1 MCRAGGF
8 VVLIGSFVVACAGS
22 GGSGTDSGAAT
33 ADSALVADRAP
44 LADTAPTTTSVVFT
58 IDSTSNVHPI
68 SRYIYGTNDYKLPAS
83 AKNLTLTRVGGNRL
97 SAYNWETN
105 ASNAG
110 SDWKYSSD
118 NYMSPSSEPALPFK
132 QAAQTASDASA
143 SIILTVPAA
152 GWVAADENGAC
163 EPKPTP
169 EQIAQHF
176 LPTLPQKGAAFAYPP
191 DLTDGKVY
199 ADELVAYLESQFP
212 AAQTDP
218 LRRIFYM
225 IDNEPDLWSQTH
237 SEMHPTPAT
246 YAEVAK
252 INADFA
258 TGIKNVAPSALVFG
272 PVNYGWQGMV
282 NLQKATDANGRDFLE
297 FFLDA
302 MKAAEPTAGKR
313 LLDALDVHWYP
324 EATGGGKRIT
334 DNGLAEDEVQ
344 ARLQAPRSLWD
355 TTYTETSWITQSS
368 TKAPIRLI
376 PRLKAKIDQHYP
388 GTKLSISEYN
398 SGARNYISG
407 GIAESDVLG
416 IFGRED
422 VFAATVWMMN
432 STNTF
437 IYGGFAM
444 YRNYDGNGASFGDTS
459 VAASTT
465 SIDTSSIYA
474 SVSSTDPTKV
484 VAVAINK
491 AANPTSATITV
502 NHPTQLAAAD
512 VYVLT
517 SASATPAKGAAI
529 TANGANTFS
538 YTMPAR
544 SVTTLSF
551 R

>member
-1 MCRAGGF
+1 M
-8 VVLIGSFVVACAGS
+8 LIGSFIFGCAGS
-22 GGSGTDSGAAT
+22 GSSGNDSGTVT
-33 ADSALVADRAP
+33 ADSAP
-44 LADTAPTTTSVVFT
+44 MTDTPPAATSVVFT
-58 IDSTSNVHPI
+58 IDSTSSVHAI
-68 SRYIYGTNDYKLPAS
+68 SRYIYGTNDFNLPAV

-118 NYMSPSSEPALPFK
+118 NYMSTSSEPALPFK

-143 SIILTVPAA
+143 SVILTVPAA

-163 EPKPTP
+163 ESKPTP
-169 EQIAQHF
+169 AQIAQRF
-176 LPTLPQKGAAFAYPP
+176 SPMLPQKGTAFAYPP

-212 AAQTDP
+212 TAQTDP

-225 IDNEPDLWSQTH
+225 IDNEPDLWSGTH
-237 SEMHPTPAT
+237 SEMHPTAAT

-252 INADFA
+252 VNADFA
-258 TGIKNVAPSALVFG
+258 AGIKNAAPSALVFG
-272 PVNYGWQGMV
+272 PANYGWQGMV
-282 NLQKATDANGRDFLE
+282 NLQNATDANGRDFLE

-302 MKAAEPTAGKR
+302 MKAAEQTAGKR
-313 LLDALDVHWYP
+313 LLDVLDVHWYP
-324 EATGGGKRIT
+324 EAIGGGKRII

-355 TTYTETSWITQSS
+355 TSYTETSWITQSS
-368 TKAPIRLI
+368 IKAPIKLI
-376 PRLKAKIDQHYP
+376 PRLKAKVDQHYP
-388 GTKLSISEYN
+388 GTKISISEYN
-398 SGARNYISG
+398 YGASNDISG
-407 GIAESDVLG
+407 GIAQADVLG

-437 IYGGFAM
+437 TYGGFAM
-444 YRNYDGNGASFGDTS
+444 YRNYDGDGASFGDTS

-465 SIDTSSIYA
+465 SVDASSIYA
-474 SVSSTDPTKV
+474 SVSSQDSAKV

-491 AANPTSATITV
+491 AANPTSATITI
-502 NHPTQLAAAD
+502 NHPKQLAAAD

-517 SASATPAKGAAI
+517 AASATPAKGAAI

-544 SVTTLSF
+544 SVTTLVF
-551 R
+551 Q